1 MHFATIALIGRYQ
14 DSQLADHLRSLA
26 SLLQAAGRRVLVE
39 SDTARNSGLTDL
51 AVATYDEIG
60 QTADLAIVVGGDGT
74 MLGAARHL
82 APWAVPLAGI
92 NHGRLGFITDIA
104 LQDANA
110 ALADLLQGRFE
121 TEERLLLAGEVIR
134 DGQSLYGDTALN
146 DVVVNRAGRGS
157 MIELRIDIDGT
168 YMYTLRADGL
178 IIATPT
184 GSTAYA
190 LSASGPILYP
200 GMQAMVIVPIS
211 PQTLSNRPIVLPD
224 NGTLSLTVIGTGRAE
239 HGVSVHFDM
248 QTWSNVQPGDQ
259 IKVKRAPK
267 TIRFIHP
274 SGYSFFSTLRK
285 KLDWN
290 RLPATGNNSE

>member
-26 SLLQAAGRRVLVE
+26 NLLQAAGRHVLIE
-39 SDTARNSGLTDL
+39 AETARHTGLNELTI
-51 AVATYDEIG
+51 ANYDEIG
-60 QTADLAIVVGGDGT
+60 KTADLAIVVGGDGT

-104 LQDANA
+104 LQDAHA
-110 ALADLLQGRFE
+110 ALADLLQGRFD
-121 TEERLLLAGEVIR
+121 TEERLLLAGEVNR
-134 DGQSLYGDTALN
+134 DGEILYSDTALN

-200 GMQAMVIVPIS
+200 GMQAMLIVPIS

-224 NGTLSLTVIGTGRAE
+224 DGTLSLTVIGTGRAE

-259 IKVKRAPK
+259 IIVRRAPK

-290 RLPATGNNSE
+290 RLPATGYNAE

>member
-14 DSQLADHLRSLA
+14 DSQLAEHLRSLA
-26 SLLQAAGRRVLVE
+26 SLLQAAGRRVLLE
-39 SDTARNSGLTDL
+39 SETAKHTGISDLT
-51 AVATYDEIG
+51 VASYNEIG

-104 LQDANA
+104 LQDAHA

-121 TEERLLLAGEVIR
+121 TEERLLLAGEVSR
-134 DGQSLYGDTALN
+134 DGESLYSDTALN

-200 GMQAMVIVPIS
+200 GMQAMLIVPIS

-224 NGTLSLTVIGTGRAE
+224 HGTLSLTVIGTGRAE

-259 IKVKRAPK
+259 IIVRRAPK

-290 RLPATGNNSE
+290 RLPATGYNAE